1 LVQKPS
7 LLQRVKTKLSAI
19 SNTTSSTQPPVV
31 QTLNWPY
38 QFFADTR
45 DGNYFRMYDAM
56 IDIDAD
62 LFGYLSRLAHM
73 CRKAYGGIYIDAGRK
88 LEPDEEDLLEEA
100 RKIAERLDFPGEFF
114 STSFDLLKY
123 GDVVK
128 HLIWSVEGGVTKI
141 ETLPRF
147 QLTAVENKGQVGNNT
162 EEIFNANFYVSNEN
176 DQSEMQVYDAVACVK
191 CSLNC
196 KSTYMVDLMG
206 RKTYG
211 VWSKPPTRTLL
222 YYIEWKVNTMINDI
236 LWSHRNVPREW
247 HKLDLSQ
254 FSPDKY
260 TGTREERERLAL
272 AAARNAADAYSQ
284 SLQGRQVDVGMVTDK
299 ATEIEYVEPKSTN
312 YQQPNEKLSQINEA
326 LSNAMGI
333 PAITQRASY
342 ASALMSGSFT
352 VLQALSIADI
362 IRVQFEQ
369 VLRKSVQV
377 KFGKRFDKQL
387 DKLRIRLRLILEK
400 DKTEIMRQVAIMTQT
415 RCFTPTEI
423 RAEWGLPPLTDD
435 QKAEIYEAAPVSNTA
450 PGTNSIEDT
459 NVATEKTR
467 FTTWPTYP
475 SERNKTPQKN
485 G

>member
-1 LVQKPS
+1 MKPG
-7 LLQRVKTKLSAI
+7 LLKRVKTRLSAI
-19 SNTTSSTQPPVV
+19 AATSPQSQPPVV

-38 QFFADTR
+38 QFFADTKN
-45 DGNYFRMYDAM
+45 GNYFRMYDAM

-62 LFGYLSRLAHM
+62 LYGYLSRISHM
-73 CRKAYGGIYIDAGRK
+73 CRKAFGDMYIDAGRK
-88 LEPDEEDLLEEA
+88 LDPIEEELLAEA
-100 RKIAERLDFPGEFF
+100 KKITERLDFRGEFF
-114 STSFDLLKY
+114 STAFDLLKY

-128 HLIWSVEGGVTKI
+128 HLIWDVEGGVTKI

-147 QLTAVENKGQVGNNT
+147 QLTAVETKSQIGDSTGEV
-162 EEIFNANFYVSNEN
+162 FNANFYVSNEQ
-176 DQSEMQVYDAVACVK
+176 DQSEMQVYDATACVK

-196 KSTYMVDLMG
+196 KSTYMIDIAG
-206 RKTYG
+206 RRTYG

-260 TGTREERERLAL
+260 QGSREERERLAL

-284 SLQGRQVDVGMVTDK
+284 SLQSRQVDVGMVTDK
-299 ATEIEYVEPKSTN
+299 NTEISYVEPKSTN
-312 YQQPNEKLSQINEA
+312 YQQPNEKMAQINEA

-369 VLRKSVQV
+369 ILRKSVQV
-377 KFGKRFDKQL
+377 KFGKRFDEHL
-387 DKLRIRLRLILEK
+387 DKLKIRLRLILEK
-400 DKTEIMRQVAIMTQT
+400 DKTEIMRQVAIMRQSQ
-415 RCFTPTEI
+415 CFTPTEI
-423 RAEWGLPPLTDD
+423 RAEWGLPPLSDD
-435 QKAEIYEAAPVSNTA
+435 QKAEIYESGPPTNTA

-459 NVATEKTR
+459 NVATQKTR
-467 FTTWPTYP
+467 YTVWPEYP
-475 SERNKTPQKN
+475 SEKSKTPQKN